1 MFVAARVVASAALAT
16 ATGLSQL
23 EEAGPATGAGALRDG
38 EPGGGG
44 SPLPDDLRS
53 DSARVRKLFLNSGVH
68 DDSANLLVL
77 QLLFLER
84 VQPGAPIEL
93 IINSSGGDLYGGYV
107 YVRMRASDDH
117 PRHSPLTTH
126 HSPILGTLGPIT
138 HSPRHAILDTMQ
150 AISSPVHTRCL
161 GRCRSMAAVLLAA
174 GEPGHRL
181 SYPSARIMLHQ
192 PSWELSEGPMRE
204 ADIRAEV
211 DEAGRQRRAWARLIA
226 KYTRHGARKAR
237 TPEELDTLV
246 GF

>member
-1 MFVAARVVASAALAT
+1 VAARVVASAALAT

-23 EEAGPATGAGALRDG
+23 EQAGPATEAGARAGAGAGALRDG
-38 EPGGGG
+38 EPGGG

-93 IINSSGGDLYGGYV
+93 IINSSGGDLYGG
-107 YVRMRASDDH
+107 
-117 PRHSPLTTH
+117 
-126 HSPILGTLGPIT
+126 
-138 HSPRHAILDTMQ
+138 HAILDTMQ

-226 KYTRHGARKAR
+226 KYTKHGARKAR